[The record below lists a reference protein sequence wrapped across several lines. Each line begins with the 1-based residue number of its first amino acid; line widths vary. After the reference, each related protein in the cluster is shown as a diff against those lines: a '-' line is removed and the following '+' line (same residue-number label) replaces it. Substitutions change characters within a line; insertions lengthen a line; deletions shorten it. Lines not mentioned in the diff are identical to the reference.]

1 MIKLTPRPQPSQQM
15 VWLSPL
21 LAIALMLVVGMI
33 VFTLLGQNPLKA
45 FHAFFIEPINDL
57 YGIGELFIKASPLAL
72 IALGLSVGFRANV
85 WNIGAEGQ
93 LTMGAIAAG
102 GVALWFYDSESHFVL
117 PLMLIAGALGGM
129 LWAAVPAFLRTRF
142 NTSEI
147 LVSLM
152 LVYVAELVLS
162 WLVHGPWRD
171 PDGFGFPQSKQFS
184 DSALLPVLLEGTRAH
199 AGLLITLVALALTYV
214 FLRWSVVAFQM
225 RVAGLA
231 PRAADYAGFNAKR
244 TIWIGLLAGGAAAG
258 LAGTCEIAG
267 PIGQLSIPLSPG
279 YGFAAIIVAFVGRLN
294 PIGIL
299 LASLLMAL
307 LYLGGESAQMQLA
320 LPAAVSGVFQG
331 LLLFFLLAT
340 DVLIN
345 FRISWGSGRP
355 KPVAAAPQTAAK
367 PVMEGE

>member
-1 MIKLTPRPQPSQQM
+1 MLFKLQPRPQPSQRM

-21 LAIALMLVVGMI
+21 LAIALMLLVGMVI
-33 VFTLLGQNPLKA
+33 FTLLGQSPLKA
-45 FHAFFIEPINDL
+45 FHAFFIEPINDM
-57 YGIGELFIKASPLAL
+57 YGLGELLIKASPLAL

-93 LTMGAIAAG
+93 LTIGAIAAG
-102 GVALWFYDSESHFVL
+102 GVALWFYESDSAWVL
-117 PLMLIAGALGGM
+117 PLMFMAGALGGM
-129 LWAAVPAFLRTRF
+129 VWAAIPAVLRTRF
-142 NTSEI
+142 HTSEI

-152 LVYVAELVLS
+152 LVYVAQLLLS

-171 PDGFGFPQSKQFS
+171 PDGFGFPQSRQFTE
-184 DSALLPVLLEGTRAH
+184 SAILPIMLEGTRTH
-199 AGLLITLVALALTYV
+199 AGIWLTLIALVMV
-214 FLRWSVVAFQM
+214 FVFMRWSVVAFQM

-244 TIWIGLLAGGAAAG
+244 TIWIGLLTGGAAAG
-258 LAGTCEIAG
+258 IAGMNEIAG
-267 PIGQLSIPLSPG
+267 PIGQLSMPLSPG
-279 YGFAAIIVAFVGRLN
+279 YGFAAIIVAFVGRLH

-340 DVLIN
+340 DVLIH
-345 FRISWGSGRP
+345 FRLTPTWRS
-355 KPVAAAPQTAAK
+355 KA
-367 PVMEGE
+367 

>member
-1 MIKLTPRPQPSQQM
+1 MLFKLQPRPQPSQRM

-21 LAIALMLVVGMI
+21 LAIALMLLVGMVI
-33 VFTLLGQNPLKA
+33 FTLLGQSPIKA

-57 YGIGELFIKASPLAL
+57 YGLGELLIKASPLAL

-93 LTMGAIAAG
+93 LTIGAIAAG
-102 GVALWFYDSESHFVL
+102 GVALWFYETESIWVL

-129 LWAAVPAFLRTRF
+129 LWAAIPALLRTRF
-142 NTSEI
+142 HTSEI

-152 LVYVAELVLS
+152 LVYVAQLLLS

-171 PDGFGFPQSKQFS
+171 PDGFGFPQSRQFTE
-184 DSALLPVLLEGTRAH
+184 SAILPIMLEGTRTH
-199 AGLLITLVALALTYV
+199 AGIWLTLIALVMV
-214 FLRWSVVAFQM
+214 FVFMHWSVVAFQM

-244 TIWIGLLAGGAAAG
+244 TIWIGLLTGGAAAG
-258 LAGTCEIAG
+258 IAGMNEIAG
-267 PIGQLSIPLSPG
+267 PIGQLSMPLSPG
-279 YGFAAIIVAFVGRLN
+279 YGFAAIIVAFVGRLH

-340 DVLIN
+340 DVLIH
-345 FRISWGSGRP
+345 FRLTPTWRS
-355 KPVAAAPQTAAK
+355 KA
-367 PVMEGE
+367 

>member
-1 MIKLTPRPQPSQQM
+1 MLFKLQHRPQPSQRM

-21 LAIALMLVVGMI
+21 LAIALMLLVGMVI
-33 VFTLLGQNPLKA
+33 FTLLGQSPIKA
-45 FHAFFIEPINDL
+45 FHAFFIEPINDM
-57 YGIGELFIKASPLAL
+57 YGLGELLIKASPLAL

-93 LTMGAIAAG
+93 LTIGAIAAG
-102 GVALWFYDSESHFVL
+102 GVALWFYESESAWVL

-129 LWAAVPAFLRTRF
+129 LWAAIPALLRTRF
-142 NTSEI
+142 HTSEI

-152 LVYVAELVLS
+152 LVYVAQLLLS

-171 PDGFGFPQSKQFS
+171 PDGFGFPQSRQFTE
-184 DSALLPVLLEGTRAH
+184 SAILPIMLEGTRTH
-199 AGLLITLVALALTYV
+199 AGIWLTLIALVMV
-214 FLRWSVVAFQM
+214 FVFMRWSVVAFQM

-244 TIWIGLLAGGAAAG
+244 TIWIGLLTGGAAAG
-258 LAGTCEIAG
+258 IAGMNEIAG
-267 PIGQLSIPLSPG
+267 PIGQLSMPLSPG
-279 YGFAAIIVAFVGRLN
+279 YGFAAIIVAFVGRLH

-340 DVLIN
+340 DVLIH
-345 FRISWGSGRP
+345 FRLTPTWGS
-355 KPVAAAPQTAAK
+355 KA
-367 PVMEGE
+367 

>member
-1 MIKLTPRPQPSQQM
+1 MLFKLQPRPQPSQRM

-21 LAIALMLVVGMI
+21 LAIALMLLVGMVI
-33 VFTLLGQNPLKA
+33 FTLLGQSPIKA
-45 FHAFFIEPINDL
+45 FHAFFIEPINDM
-57 YGIGELFIKASPLAL
+57 YGLGELLIKASPLAL

-93 LTMGAIAAG
+93 LTIGAIAAG
-102 GVALWFYDSESHFVL
+102 GVALWFYETESLWVL

-129 LWAAVPAFLRTRF
+129 LWAAIPALLRTRF
-142 NTSEI
+142 HTSEI

-152 LVYVAELVLS
+152 LVYVAQLLLS

-171 PDGFGFPQSKQFS
+171 PDGFGFPQSRQFTE
-184 DSALLPVLLEGTRAH
+184 SAILPIMLEGTRTH
-199 AGLLITLVALALTYV
+199 AGIWLTLIALVMV
-214 FLRWSVVAFQM
+214 FVFMRWSVVAFQM

-244 TIWIGLLAGGAAAG
+244 TIWIGLLTGGAAAG
-258 LAGTCEIAG
+258 IAGMNEIAG
-267 PIGQLSIPLSPG
+267 PIGQLSMPLSPG
-279 YGFAAIIVAFVGRLN
+279 YGFAAIIVAFVGRLH

-340 DVLIN
+340 DVLIH
-345 FRISWGSGRP
+345 FRLTPTWGS
-355 KPVAAAPQTAAK
+355 KA
-367 PVMEGE
+367 

>member
-1 MIKLTPRPQPSQQM
+1 MIKLVPRPQPSQRM
-15 VWLSPL
+15 TWLSPL
-21 LAIALMLVVGMI
+21 LAIALMLLVGMI

-45 FHAFFIEPINDL
+45 FHAFFIEPINDW
-57 YGIGELFIKASPLAL
+57 YGVGELLIKASPLAL

-93 LTMGAIAAG
+93 LVMGAIAAG
-102 GVALWFYDSESHFVL
+102 GVALWFYESESPLVL
-117 PLMLIAGALGGM
+117 PLMFIAGALGGM
-129 LWAAVPAFLRTRF
+129 FWAAIPAFLRTRF

-152 LVYVAELVLS
+152 LVYVAELILS
-162 WLVHGPWRD
+162 WLIHGPWRD

-184 DSALLPVLLEGTRAH
+184 DSALLPLLLEGTRTH
-199 AGLLITLVALALTYV
+199 AGILLTVLALVVTYI
-214 FLRWSVVAFQM
+214 FMRWSVVAFQM

-258 LAGTCEIAG
+258 LAGTSEVAG
-267 PIGQLSIPLSPG
+267 PIGQLTETLSPG
-279 YGFAAIIVAFVGRLN
+279 YGFAAIIVAFVGRLH
-294 PIGIL
+294 PVGIL

-340 DVLIN
+340 DVLIT
-345 FRISWGSGRP
+345 FRIQWGTG
-355 KPVAAAPQTAAK
+355 KPSPTKSQAAAK
-367 PVMEGE
+367 PAMEGK

>member
-1 MIKLTPRPQPSQQM
+1 MLFKLQPRPQPSQRM

-21 LAIALMLVVGMI
+21 LAIALMLLVGMVI
-33 VFTLLGQNPLKA
+33 FTLLGQSPIKA
-45 FHAFFIEPINDL
+45 FHAFFIEPINDM
-57 YGIGELFIKASPLAL
+57 YGLGELLIKASPLAL

-93 LTMGAIAAG
+93 LTIGAIAAG
-102 GVALWFYDSESHFVL
+102 GVALWFYETESLWVL
-117 PLMLIAGALGGM
+117 PLMLMAGALGGM
-129 LWAAVPAFLRTRF
+129 LWAAIPALLRTRF
-142 NTSEI
+142 HTSEI

-152 LVYVAELVLS
+152 LVYVAQLLLS

-171 PDGFGFPQSKQFS
+171 PDGFGFPQSRQFTE
-184 DSALLPVLLEGTRAH
+184 SAILPIMLEGTRTH
-199 AGLLITLVALALTYV
+199 AGIWLTLIALVMV
-214 FLRWSVVAFQM
+214 FVFMRWSVVAFQM

-244 TIWIGLLAGGAAAG
+244 TIWIGLLTGGAAAG
-258 LAGTCEIAG
+258 IAGMNEIAG
-267 PIGQLSIPLSPG
+267 PIGQLSMPLSPG
-279 YGFAAIIVAFVGRLN
+279 YGFAAIIVAFVGRLH

-340 DVLIN
+340 DVLIH
-345 FRISWGSGRP
+345 FRLTPTWGS
-355 KPVAAAPQTAAK
+355 KA
-367 PVMEGE
+367 

>member
-1 MIKLTPRPQPSQQM
+1 MLFKLQPRPQPSQRM

-21 LAIALMLVVGMI
+21 LAIALMLLVGMVI
-33 VFTLLGQNPLKA
+33 FTLLGQSPIKA
-45 FHAFFIEPINDL
+45 FHAFFIEPINDM
-57 YGIGELFIKASPLAL
+57 YGLGELLIKASPLAL

-93 LTMGAIAAG
+93 LTIGAIAAG
-102 GVALWFYDSESHFVL
+102 GVALWFYETESLWVL

-129 LWAAVPAFLRTRF
+129 LWAAIPALLRTRF
-142 NTSEI
+142 HTSEI

-152 LVYVAELVLS
+152 LVYVAQLLLS

-171 PDGFGFPQSKQFS
+171 PDGFGFPQSRQFTE
-184 DSALLPVLLEGTRAH
+184 SAILPIMLEGTRTH
-199 AGLLITLVALALTYV
+199 AGIWLTLIALVMV
-214 FLRWSVVAFQM
+214 FVFMRWSVVAFQM

-244 TIWIGLLAGGAAAG
+244 TIWIGLLTGGAAAG
-258 LAGTCEIAG
+258 IAGMNEIAG
-267 PIGQLSIPLSPG
+267 PIGQLSMPLSPG
-279 YGFAAIIVAFVGRLN
+279 YGFAAIIVAFVGRLH

-340 DVLIN
+340 DVLIH
-345 FRISWGSGRP
+345 FRLTPTWRS
-355 KPVAAAPQTAAK
+355 KA
-367 PVMEGE
+367 

>member
-1 MIKLTPRPQPSQQM
+1 MLFKLQPRPQPSQRM

-21 LAIALMLVVGMI
+21 LAIALMLLVGMVI
-33 VFTLLGQNPLKA
+33 FTLLGQSPIKA
-45 FHAFFIEPINDL
+45 FHAFFIEPINDM
-57 YGIGELFIKASPLAL
+57 YGLGELLIKASPLAL

-93 LTMGAIAAG
+93 LTIGAIAAG
-102 GVALWFYDSESHFVL
+102 GVALWFYETESIWVL

-129 LWAAVPAFLRTRF
+129 LWAAIPALLRTRF
-142 NTSEI
+142 HTSEI

-152 LVYVAELVLS
+152 LVYVAQLLLS

-171 PDGFGFPQSKQFS
+171 PDGFGFPQSRQFTE
-184 DSALLPVLLEGTRAH
+184 SAILPIMLEGTRTH
-199 AGLLITLVALALTYV
+199 AGIWLTLIALVMV
-214 FLRWSVVAFQM
+214 FVFMRWSVVAFQM

-244 TIWIGLLAGGAAAG
+244 TIWIGLLTGGAAAG
-258 LAGTCEIAG
+258 IAGMNEIAG
-267 PIGQLSIPLSPG
+267 PIGQLSMPLSPG
-279 YGFAAIIVAFVGRLN
+279 YGFAAIIVAFVGRLH

-340 DVLIN
+340 DVLIH
-345 FRISWGSGRP
+345 FRLTPTWRS
-355 KPVAAAPQTAAK
+355 KA
-367 PVMEGE
+367 